1 MERLQQNVQFV
12 DNKQYAWRTTDGS
25 RENNPLLPRNVRR
38 LVIGKSGC
46 GKTTFIFNLLL
57 QPNWLDYNHLS
68 VFGNSLHQPEYK
80 VLQKGFEA
88 GLSKQQ
94 ISNVF
99 AYQEALRVASI
110 SPLTAIDTF
119 SGARNGKIKANFYND
134 CPNIPDPRALAC
146 KRTCCCWTIAS

>member
-1 MERLQQNVQFV
+1 M
-12 DNKQYAWRTTDGS
+12 DINKQYAWQYGA
-25 RENNPLLPRNVRR
+25 NRNLRG

-46 GKTTFIFNLLL
+46 GKTTVIFNLLL
-57 QPNWLDYNHLS
+57 QPNWLDCSHLY
-68 VFGNSLHQPEYK
+68 VFGMSFHQQAYK

-99 AYQEALRVASI
+99 ANQEALRVANI

-119 SGARNGKIKANFYND
+119 SGALNGKIKANLYDD
-134 CPNIPDPRALAC
+134 CQNIPDPSALDSMQKNLLLLDVSFLGNSPPQIC
-146 KRTCCCWTIAS
+146 KKRV